1 MGAACSSLLPEKEA
15 PVNLYSLDYL
25 PAASP
30 LRGGAVREA
39 QAGAIV
45 IVTPPRAAPGFDRP
59 RMVYLREPYHIEHFA
74 QNQWVEPP
82 QRMLAPLLTAALESS
97 GRFRAVLQAS
107 SAAAGEVR
115 LNTEILRLQ
124 HEFFGTPSQ
133 VRFTLRASLVDE
145 ATRKVI
151 STRIFEAIVDASSAS
166 PYGGVQA
173 ANQAVNRVLQEVAAF
188 CAEQAIG
195 SIAPAGK

>member
-1 MGAACSSLLPEKEA
+1 
-15 PVNLYSLDYL
+15 
-25 PAASP
+25 
-30 LRGGAVREA
+30 
-39 QAGAIV
+39 
-45 IVTPPRAAPGFDRP
+45 
-59 RMVYLREPYHIEHFA
+59 
-74 QNQWVEPP
+74 
-82 QRMLAPLLTAALESS
+82 
-97 GRFRAVLQAS
+97 
-107 SAAAGEVR
+107 
-115 LNTEILRLQ
+115 
-124 HEFFGTPSQ
+124 